1 MKKGAKN
8 KEITIDE
15 LAIMVAKGFERI
27 DKRFDGID
35 NKFNQVDKRFD
46 KVEER
51 LDDINYRLSKIEG
64 NHERRLDILEERMA
78 TVKTFFEKN
87 PQLKVKF

>member
-1 MKKGAKN
+1 MTLFIDLEYNGGMKNN
-8 KEITIDE
+8 KHHEVTIDE
-15 LAIMVAKGFERI
+15 LATMVARGFERI
-27 DKRFDGID
+27 
-35 NKFNQVDKRFD
+35 DKRFD

-51 LDDINYRLSKIEG
+51 LDDIDYRLSKIEG
-64 NHERRLDILEERMA
+64 NHERRIDILEERMA

>member
-1 MKKGAKN
+1 MKKGTKG

-15 LAIMVAKGFERI
+15 LAMMVAKGFERLEN
-27 DKRFDGID
+27 KMDG
-35 NKFNQVDKRFD
+35 KFNDVDKRFNKID
-46 KVEER
+46 ER
-51 LDDINYRLSKIEG
+51 LDDIDYRLSKIEG
-64 NHERRLDILEERMA
+64 NHERRIDILEERMA

>member
-1 MKKGAKN
+1 MKKGSKH

-15 LAIMVAKGFERI
+15 LAIMVAKGFEHLES
-27 DKRFDGID
+27 KMDG
-35 NKFNQVDKRFD
+35 KFKEVDKKFD
-46 KVEER
+46 KVNER
-51 LDDINYRLSKIEG
+51 LDDIDYRLSKIEG

-87 PQLKVKF
+87 PQLKVKFD